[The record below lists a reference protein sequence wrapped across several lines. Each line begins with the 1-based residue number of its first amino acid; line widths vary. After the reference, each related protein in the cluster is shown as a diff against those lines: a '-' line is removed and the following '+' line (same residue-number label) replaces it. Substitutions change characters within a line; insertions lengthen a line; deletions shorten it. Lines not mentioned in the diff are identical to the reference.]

1 MNLFKKI
8 VYIIYFQRIL
18 IIFIIKKTNQQQD
31 QLLFLKIIVL
41 FKKSQLMKT
50 INDNQDREAAQ
61 YSLSRFSIQKSLK
74 QFYIDDLMLII
85 KGYNRGKHLSLT
97 LIFLKTILQF
107 IIIFNN
113 DIATKLVLR
122 ENYLS
127 FVQDYN
133 VLQSLQ
139 SNQGL
144 CQICQIILLSLNSLL
159 LIYIFCKFIY
169 ASLKNQKKNKY
180 LKLLIFINEREK
192 LIVEQNQKLYD
203 IVFSFFFSIY
213 MHIILIPSIIFSGIL
228 VGRNISSVN
237 LSLTLII
244 GLLIS
249 NNDYDFLV
257 MSKDALR
264 QKYSGFQTVFQLFEM
279 ICYFIS
285 IVINTSSSLLILILI
300 FVSEILRLIILKPY
314 FSNRIQILQLFINNY
329 LLKFV
334 ITLLIIINIQQQK
347 IHYFSFL
354 VIIFLPISY
363 KISEIIQSHL
373 TQGYFQNFENYL
385 FNQEEIKP
393 SSLNYLTSN
402 FAAEKQSLEHAE
414 IKAISY
420 LIQYKQLTQDLSNQE
435 TLSNKTQRFQF
446 FKKIQKTYLSE
457 DKNNNISL
465 LGNYKADQ
473 KVIEGKEYV
482 FKEQAYGKNEQLKQ
496 EINQFFLDIF
506 QTQRKNNEFGMID
519 IYYLVFI
526 IEILQNFTKF
536 EMVLT
541 QSQKFIDVKYSQI
554 ISSIKNQVQK
564 HKDNLKLI
572 RDEKLIFS
580 PTYYQALLFDE
591 LINQAFQNLEQAIQ
605 KKIQLL
611 VFMKS
616 RYIDLEQIQSK
627 LEELLTLRK
636 TLIEQISL
644 LIRVNEYNSQLY
656 DIYLNYL
663 ETISFS
669 DSDIHL
675 MKYNKFQKQQEQKL
689 YKINSSHTCILYA
702 SLKTEK
708 QRTKICKVSN
718 NFYQF
723 FGFKPQLILNKP
735 IEVLMP
741 APIANIHSQFITK
754 FFDSGRNTTNLVNS
768 ILFALT
774 QSNHIIPINIDFKV
788 NMISVDN
795 EFGITSLLHK
805 VINQCQYILFDANTS
820 RLISMTYEISQ
831 FIFPS
836 LKSFEKVN
844 LTQFFPI
851 IQQFRSNQQDL
862 LSSHYSK
869 TSQLTQKTNKSQ
881 RMFSNAI
888 SIKYTKIF
896 TKNNVKNN
904 LGHAEKS
911 LEKKENVNQFHKKE
925 ENKEDHKN
933 EFKNLKEIDQ
943 NELIQLE
950 NISFLL
956 IVNQNTY
963 PKQSSKNKTYRGLSS
978 YQFFTMNISIRSLQV
993 QGLENI
999 KYIEIT
1005 QIKQINPIS
1014 NSRLI
1019 RSIYNSCVEGYET
1032 NFHYLNYSDVECILS
1047 ELDQSS
1053 LYDETLIQNGLIEN
1067 SDIGQLSKVNINNNN
1082 ILQQP
1087 DEDNSQVLFNRY
1099 ASNTIYKQSKQISQ
1113 DFSISQKGDKD
1124 SNDFKSHYKGLKQ
1137 RLGNSQKN
1145 QQSANDIKR
1154 NQQNNKH
1161 DTEIDTIEQQNIS
1174 QFISNNHDQS
1184 QQQFL
1189 KFNAIDTTNQ
1199 KNNDN
1204 FQDISQ
1210 INIQTQHGDT
1220 FMQRSNNQYQEY
1232 NNIYSQFEFPQQR
1245 ASDNEVK
1252 QPLSSEEVNQQN
1264 QGHNQIQYNTQNQND
1279 AQLLQSLNFH
1289 LNSPFE
1295 LIQSPQ
1301 HQTLSPMNNQHAV
1314 FSILSPNIQSP
1325 LNTYNNNQN
1334 NHAQGYLLSQISNNN
1349 FQQSK
1354 ADQSTQ
1360 IKSSIQQN
1368 QNQNSNY
1375 QLINNNTSQILSPV
1389 KSQNQI
1395 LQNQFLQ
1402 QFSNQQELRGSK
1414 ISNEIVLN
1422 DLLARDSINIMQKQ
1436 ITQQSCRSLSK
1447 KRKLIQ
1453 IQHKNEIKHIKNALD
1468 SSSNHSRE
1476 TSSSNQTK
1484 TTKSIILQKHT
1495 LGIMKFVQ
1503 IVGLLSFFVLFIVV
1517 VQQFFSIQGTLQSY
1531 QNELNYVDWATQ
1543 YKIGIS
1549 LVMKYNNYGRL
1560 IDGSYL
1566 IVSQNKTFKKT
1577 ETALSNQNCIDSV
1590 NTVGNLLAAA
1600 FQQGSQRKIFSNIIG
1615 QQYTFQQGSQVD
1627 RSQQLSSKTAY
1638 NIFSLV
1644 PQQMI
1649 LFQAVIILFAYL
1661 YRYSRNVGTGTPQ
1674 FIVVNNSEQITS
1686 TLIQLSSDVQQF
1698 SLDELQNINQQLLNE
1713 LFIIIILSGVCIF
1726 VILPVYSF
1734 IQSKREQ
1741 IISLFGTFSSNYI
1754 DSCIQDM
1761 KRFYQI
1767 NNNYKQQ
1774 AINDHTENVKRQILS
1789 QTSKLSRTNMG
1800 IIMASIL
1807 VFVLTLPYPI
1817 LNKVLAQQYIEQYQ
1831 LLNMESFVIDET
1843 SYHLFTLLIKQSKST
1858 SFDFRNYIP
1867 KLQAKISQQKDIYV
1881 QFQQSIQ
1888 DLINVPMS
1896 DQSYFDN
1903 IYSQIYQNDI
1913 CQIYIQN
1920 PSYFNSVNSTFTP
1933 QSCSQI
1939 YQNTMSKGLTISIKI
1954 YFEIMEQFYYV
1965 FTTYNNTNLFN
1976 QTLLNFQQQY
1986 YIPDVLQFQDFIVY
2000 VIKVQR
2006 LFLTNMNSNY
2016 NQNLQTVLI
2025 GLLFYQILIM
2035 ILILYFGWVAFYIK
2049 MDEYLHKTK
2058 LYLAVLNI
2066 RYLIQ
2071 NPYVQN
2077 YLHKNLQ

>member
-1 MNLFKKI
+1 
-8 VYIIYFQRIL
+8 
-18 IIFIIKKTNQQQD
+18 
-31 QLLFLKIIVL
+31 
-41 FKKSQLMKT
+41 MKT

-139 SNQGL
+139 
-144 CQICQIILLSLNSLL
+144 
-159 LIYIFCKFIY
+159 
-169 ASLKNQKKNKY
+169 
-180 LKLLIFINEREK
+180 R
-192 LIVEQNQKLYD
+192 
-203 IVFSFFFSIY
+203 
-213 MHIILIPSIIFSGIL
+213 IL

-244 GLLIS
+244 
-249 NNDYDFLV
+249 
-257 MSKDALR
+257 
-264 QKYSGFQTVFQLFEM
+264 
-279 ICYFIS
+279 
-285 IVINTSSSLLILILI
+285 
-300 FVSEILRLIILKPY
+300 
-314 FSNRIQILQLFINNY
+314 
-329 LLKFV
+329 
-334 ITLLIIINIQQQK
+334 
-347 IHYFSFL
+347 
-354 VIIFLPISY
+354 
-363 KISEIIQSHL
+363 
-373 TQGYFQNFENYL
+373 GYFQNFENYL

-519 IYYLVFI
+519 IYYL
-526 IEILQNFTKF
+526 
-536 EMVLT
+536 
-541 QSQKFIDVKYSQI
+541 
-554 ISSIKNQVQK
+554 
-564 HKDNLKLI
+564 
-572 RDEKLIFS
+572 
-580 PTYYQALLFDE
+580 
-591 LINQAFQNLEQAIQ
+591 AFQNLEQAIQ

-1375 QLINNNTSQILSPV
+1375 QLINNNTSQILSP
-1389 KSQNQI
+1389 
-1395 LQNQFLQ
+1395 
-1402 QFSNQQELRGSK
+1402 
-1414 ISNEIVLN
+1414 
-1422 DLLARDSINIMQKQ
+1422 
-1436 ITQQSCRSLSK
+1436 
-1447 KRKLIQ
+1447 
-1453 IQHKNEIKHIKNALD
+1453 HKNEIKHIKNALD

-1817 LNKVLAQQYIEQYQ
+1817 LNKVLAQQYIEQ
-1831 LLNMESFVIDET
+1831 
-1843 SYHLFTLLIKQSKST
+1843 
-1858 SFDFRNYIP
+1858 
-1867 KLQAKISQQKDIYV
+1867 
-1881 QFQQSIQ
+1881 
-1888 DLINVPMS
+1888 
-1896 DQSYFDN
+1896 
-1903 IYSQIYQNDI
+1903 
-1913 CQIYIQN
+1913 CQI
-1920 PSYFNSVNSTFTP
+1920 
-1933 QSCSQI
+1933 
-1939 YQNTMSKGLTISIKI
+1939 KA
-1954 YFEIMEQFYYV
+1954 
-1965 FTTYNNTNLFN
+1965 
-1976 QTLLNFQQQY
+1976 
-1986 YIPDVLQFQDFIVY
+1986 
-2000 VIKVQR
+2000 
-2006 LFLTNMNSNY
+2006 
-2016 NQNLQTVLI
+2016 
-2025 GLLFYQILIM
+2025 ILIIYTAKFIRM
-2035 ILILYFGWVAFYIK
+2035 ISAKYISRIHPILIQSTVPSLLSHAARYI
-2049 MDEYLHKTK
+2049 
-2058 LYLAVLNI
+2058 
-2066 RYLIQ
+2066 RIQ
-2071 NPYVQN
+2071 CQKV
-2077 YLHKNLQ
+2077 